1 MTIFAAVMIL
11 RKFYLKLHRVQRNAV
26 ISLWSLSL
34 VTDTWIRGD
43 EAVVKRRFAMAVGLI
58 YDVVPPPPLALLSFQ
73 KYLFAS
79 LPSQICRNANLPCMA
94 A

>member
-1 MTIFAAVMIL
+1 M
-11 RKFYLKLHRVQRNAV
+11 QRNAV

-58 YDVVPPPPLALLSFQ
+58 YDVVPPPPPPPPLALLSFQ